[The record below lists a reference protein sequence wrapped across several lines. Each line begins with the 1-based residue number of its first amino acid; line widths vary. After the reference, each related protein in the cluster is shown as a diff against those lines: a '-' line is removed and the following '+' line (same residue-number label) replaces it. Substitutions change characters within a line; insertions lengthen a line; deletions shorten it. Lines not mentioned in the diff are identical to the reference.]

1 MASDPVKRH
10 WTVEEYLAYEEETG
24 VKHEYLDGDI
34 FAMSG
39 GSGDHALIT
48 MNCGIEIG
56 SQIRGSNCKAYSSD
70 LKIKISNNRYVYPD
84 LSVVCGETQYA
95 DDNNSIL
102 LNPIMVVEV
111 ISPSSASYDRLQKS
125 EYYRSLPSLQIYLIL
140 EQDKP
145 FAQLWSRREDGWL
158 LQDFSGLDATLPL
171 TAIDCTLPLSEVYR
185 GVELS

>member
-34 FAMSG
+34 YAMSG
-39 GSGDHALIT
+39 GTPKHSRIASNT
-48 MNCGIEIG
+48 MIAIG
-56 SQIRGSNCKAYSSD
+56 RRLDDSDCHTHNSD
-70 LKIKISNNRYVYPD
+70 LKIKVGESKYVYPEM
-84 LSVVCGETQYA
+84 SIVCGEDITA
-95 DDNNSIL
+95 PEGNDIL
-102 LNPIMVVEV
+102 TNPIMVVEV
-111 ISPSSASYDRLQKS
+111 ISPSSASYERLQKS

-158 LQDFSGLDATLPL
+158 LQDFSGVDATLPL

-185 GVELS
+185 GVEF